1 MDDELLREES
11 LREES
16 LREEPLSEQGRTLLD
31 ADADRHDEA
40 VMMLRKALAAGE
52 YAAPGLLARAYLDR
66 GYRHETIELLTPLVR
81 EGRHDLA
88 LPLGDALASVGDT
101 DRAEDAYRYAISTG
115 DASAMNTL
123 GVFLRHRGRTK
134 ESALMLRRAAEAGD
148 DMAPMNLVAV
158 LWENPEQHE
167 PLAARHAAEKWA
179 EESRPSTLLGLAFI
193 RAANG
198 RYDEA
203 ERIYRLAAELGAYRG
218 HIEYASFLQQ
228 AREDLAA
235 AEAELAA
242 AEADQEP
249 GWALAYGLFLADVG
263 RPEEARVYLD
273 HAAYW
278 GSIEARAALSEL
290 DGELDDD

>member
-1 MDDELLREES
+1 MND
-11 LREES
+11 
-16 LREEPLSEQGRTLLD
+16 EPLSAQGRSLLD
-31 ADADRHDEA
+31 ADTDRHDEA
-40 VMMLRKALAAGE
+40 VTVLRKAVAAGE

-66 GYRHETIELLTPLVR
+66 GHRHETIELLTPLVR
-81 EGRHDLA
+81 NGRLDLA
-88 LPLGDALASVGDT
+88 LPLGDALASLGDT

-115 DASAMNTL
+115 DASAMNTM

-134 ESALMLRRAAEAGD
+134 ESAQMLRRAAESGD

-158 LWENPEQHE
+158 LWENAEQHE
-167 PLAARHAAEKWA
+167 PLAAQRAAEEWA
-179 EESRPSTLLGLAFI
+179 DESRPSTLLGLAFI
-193 RAANG
+193 RAAGG

-228 AREDLAA
+228 AREDVVAS
-235 AEAELAA
+235 EAELAE
-242 AEADQEP
+242 AEAEHEP

-263 RPEEARVYLD
+263 RSGEARVYLD

-278 GSIEARAALSEL
+278 GSVEAVAALREM